1 MDTAKGCFSDRAAH
15 CASEVYL
22 QADSLLSDGETGMG
36 DGNYR
41 GPARAGDNVTQMCVP
56 HQNNGHLTQ
65 EQKSF
70 NSRQRRFRV
79 VVENTIGQIKKWKIV
94 GGKAFRHERN
104 FEVTVFDVCA
114 RLTARIMRVRDKYP
128 RSADWVGNQI
138 TDWEAKLGIF
148 LWMDAEDPGSYLIH
162 GHGEDLIYDNWQQGH
177 ATLLQNRWEEIW
189 ELDGV

>member
-1 MDTAKGCFSDRAAH
+1 
-15 CASEVYL
+15 
-22 QADSLLSDGETGMG
+22 
-36 DGNYR
+36 
-41 GPARAGDNVTQMCVP
+41 MCVP

-128 RSADWVGNQI
+128 RSADWVGN
-138 TDWEAKLGIF
+138 KN
-148 LWMDAEDPGSYLIH
+148 Y
-162 GHGEDLIYDNWQQGH
+162 
-177 ATLLQNRWEEIW
+177 
-189 ELDGV
+189 